1 MLKINRKTE
10 YAIRGMIYLAR
21 QPREEYVMIREIT
34 QATKT
39 SPVFMTKIFQTLGNA
54 NLVVSSRGVS
64 GGLRLS
70 RKPEHITL
78 REIIEAT
85 EGPVIMN
92 LCVLDSKSCGFSKI
106 CSAHTAWKK
115 ITDSIN
121 GMLEDVTLKDIAASP
136 RAG

>member
-21 QPREEYVMIREIT
+21 QPRDQFVMIKEIT
-34 QATKT
+34 KATKT
-39 SPVFMTKIFQTLGNA
+39 SPVFMTKIFQKLSSV
-54 NLVVSSRGVS
+54 NLVLSSRGAF

-78 REIIEAT
+78 KEIVEAI

-92 LCVLDSKSCGFSKI
+92 LCVIDDKSCGFSGV
-106 CSAHTAWKK
+106 CSAHVAWKK
-115 ITDSIN
+115 IKDSIN
-121 GMLEDVTLKDIAASP
+121 SMLEDVTLKDIAAAP
-136 RAG
+136 

>member
-1 MLKINRKTE
+1 MIKINRKTE

-21 QPREEYVMIREIT
+21 QPRDQYVMIREIT

-39 SPVFMTKIFQTLGNA
+39 SPVFMTKIFQVLGNA
-54 NLVVSSRGVS
+54 NLVVSSRGVA
-64 GGLRLS
+64 GGLKLS

-92 LCVLDSKSCGFSKI
+92 VCVLDSKACGFSKI
-106 CSAHTAWKK
+106 CSAHTAWTRIK
-115 ITDSIN
+115 DSVN
-121 GMLEDVTLKDIAASP
+121 GLLEDVTLKDIAAAP
-136 RAG
+136 